1 MKKFSNITNQKVGEE
16 KIEKVDKSEDIL
28 KVKIISLIDNFLRIQ
43 SYGPVDNRFLSGS
56 VKIEGKEVLAE
67 AIIDLF
73 EDTSNEDTKK
83 VLESLKSKIKD
94 WREIDSKIDSISENK
109 VDISNKL
116 KMGKLLE
123 RYDGDSLLLF
133 IEGSVDKI
141 NNKKTLL
148 DYCKIIKESNLNDD
162 LKQKTIKLYK
172 DRIEKI

>member
-94 WREIDSKIDSISENK
+94 WREIDSKIDSISEKK

-162 LKQKTIKLYK
+162 LKQKTIKFYK

>member
-94 WREIDSKIDSISENK
+94 WREIDSKIDSISEKK